1 VIPVA
6 LLGLDLSLDSFEDL
20 EFSVTLLLRPVLP
33 PFSFVPCVLSAYSD
47 IMSSFW
53 IFLLAMAAESIFD

>member
-6 LLGLDLSLDSFEDL
+6 LLGLDLDSFVGL
-20 EFSVTLLLRPVLP
+20 EFSVTLLLRLALP
-33 PFSFVPCVLSAYSD
+33 PFSFDPCVLSAYSD

-53 IFLLAMAAESIFD
+53 IFLLAMAAASKFD

>member
-1 VIPVA
+1 MIPVA

-20 EFSVTLLLRPVLP
+20 EFSVTLLLRPVFP
-33 PFSFVPCVLSAYSD
+33 PFSFDPCVLSAYSD

-53 IFLLAMAAESIFD
+53 IFLFAMAAESIFD

>member
-1 VIPVA
+1 MIPVA

-20 EFSVTLLLRPVLP
+20 EFSVTLLLRPVFP
-33 PFSFVPCVLSAYSD
+33 PFSFVPCVLSTYSD
-47 IMSSFW
+47 IMSIFW